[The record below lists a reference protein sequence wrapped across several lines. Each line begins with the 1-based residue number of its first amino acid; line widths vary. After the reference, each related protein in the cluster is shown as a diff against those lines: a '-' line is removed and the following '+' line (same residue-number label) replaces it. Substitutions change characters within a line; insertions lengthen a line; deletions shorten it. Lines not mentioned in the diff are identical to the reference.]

1 MNQFQN
7 SMNSDPDQ
15 KNYTKTFLIEYED
28 ITSNQS
34 IKAIYETF
42 IEYSRLENELNQSKV
57 NMSEMDEINA
67 RFDDS
72 FSLGVKSKLFSK
84 KIGNFEVSF
93 PQSNEIKK

>member
-28 ITSNQS
+28 ITSNQN

-42 IEYSRLENELNQSKV
+42 IEYSRLENELNQSKG

-67 RFDDS
+67 KFDDS
-72 FSLGVKSKLFSK
+72 FSLGAKSKIINK
-84 KIGNFEVSF
+84 K
-93 PQSNEIKK
+93 